1 MLQLNNAFSAQ
12 TIILTLTELQT
23 INNPYYLFVFTQ
35 STTKQVVSFI
45 KSSDDDESDYPERY
59 NQFTINTAQL
69 FAGAQAGEWVYT
81 VYQQDDDTNTN
92 TAGLPVLERGKMQLQ
107 TGSSFSYTTYNL
119 NTTYKAYN
127 GWDTNKQKRG

>member
-1 MLQLNNAFSAQ
+1 MLQLNNGLTTQ

-23 INNPYYLFVFTQ
+23 VANPYYLFVFAQ

-69 FAGAQAGEWVYT
+69 FAAAQAGEWLYT
-81 VYQQDDDTNTN
+81 VYEQDNDSNTN
-92 TAGLPVLERGKMQLQ
+92 PTGMLVLERGKMQLQ
-107 TGSSFSYTTYNL
+107 TNSSFSYTTYNL

-127 GWDTNKQKRG
+127 G